1 MNDYRE
7 LVVWQVAHEATL
19 LAYRYTKQFPKDE
32 IFGITSQLRR
42 SISSVPAN
50 VAEGNGRGSR
60 KEYLKFLIIARGS
73 LNEARYFV
81 QLSSDLEYL
90 EPSQQTALNERL
102 ERVSRLLAGLIR
114 SLRRK
119 GNEK

>member
-7 LVVWQVAHEATL
+7 LVAWQVAHEATL
-19 LAYRYTKQFPKDE
+19 LAYRCTKQFPKE
-32 IFGITSQLRR
+32 EMFGITSQLRR

-50 VAEGNGRGSR
+50 IAEGNGRGSR
-60 KEYLKFLIIARGS
+60 KEYLKFLVIARGS

-81 QLSSDLEYL
+81 QLSSDLDYL
-90 EPSQQTALNERL
+90 EPSQQSELNERL

-119 GNEK
+119 GNE